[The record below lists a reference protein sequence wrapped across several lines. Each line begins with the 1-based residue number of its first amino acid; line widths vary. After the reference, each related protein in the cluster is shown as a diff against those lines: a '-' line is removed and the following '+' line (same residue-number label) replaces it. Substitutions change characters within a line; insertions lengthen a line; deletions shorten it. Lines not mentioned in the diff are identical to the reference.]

1 MRSNLSDQVTE
12 DTLAREYFC
21 AYFSLIESLKP
32 LSDAAKGRLFM
43 AALEYSAFEKEPELK
58 GNEKILW
65 PTIRQTIDRD
75 KKAYEDKCRINREN
89 GCRANRS
96 KKEQTAA
103 NGTQE
108 KEKEKEKEKE
118 EDKEEEEY
126 KDKYEEKEITPSSN
140 KTQKVCIHS
149 LGKYGWVKL
158 TEDQYAK
165 LLGDL
170 GKEELER
177 CIAYIDEQAQKSGN
191 KNRWTDWDLV
201 IRSCSR
207 DGWGIRGSQ
216 VKSSVPGKPNADAVL
231 AFLAESGHIPPGQ

>member
-1 MRSNLSDQVTE
+1 MTRRILWQENISALISALLKALSPYPTRLRAASSWLRSN
-12 DTLAREYFC
+12 
-21 AYFSLIESLKP
+21 
-32 LSDAAKGRLFM
+32 
-43 AALEYSAFEKEPELK
+43 YSAYEKEPELK

-103 NGTQE
+103 NGTQ
-108 KEKEKEKEKE
+108 KKEKE

-126 KDKYEEKEITPSSN
+126 KDKYEEKENTPSSN
-140 KTQKVCIHS
+140 KTQKVCIHTH
-149 LGKYGWVKL
+149 GKYGWVKL

-170 GKEELER
+170 GKDELDR

-191 KNRWTDWDLV
+191 KNRWKDWDLV
-201 IRSCSR
+201 LRSCSR
-207 DGWGIRGSQ
+207 DGCGLKDGR
-216 VKSSVPGKPNADAVL
+216 VKSSGPGVANTDVVL
-231 AFLAESGHIPPGQ
+231 AFLAESGHIPTGQ